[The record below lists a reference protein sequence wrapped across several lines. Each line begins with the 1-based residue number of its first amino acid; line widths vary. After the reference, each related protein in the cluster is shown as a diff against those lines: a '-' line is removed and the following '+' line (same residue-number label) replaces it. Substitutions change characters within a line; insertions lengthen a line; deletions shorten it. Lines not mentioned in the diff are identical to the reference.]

1 MKTILFRVSL
11 FGLFFAV
18 GFTVVTQT
26 SPKFMTARDPAAI
39 RQVYD
44 FSHLRGSA
52 LDVAMKERMV
62 AGLEVFKENERI
74 GLGIGHFAFVNG
86 GGEKTL
92 GCREFGKVMMTFEA
106 EGVVVNGERPV
117 MQVEGACEFTED
129 LAKVNPL
136 YIPIARILGE
146 RPADG
151 EFQFREGKEI
161 TVRFSNLSDE
171 WPRKWILVGMKMN
184 GQRSDFSVDR
194 NDLNKILG
202 HPFMINMQ

>member
-1 MKTILFRVSL
+1 LKTIFFRISIL
-11 FGLFFAV
+11 GFFFAV
-18 GFTVVTQT
+18 GFSVIHET
-26 SPKFMTARDPAAI
+26 SPKFISARDPAAI

-62 AGLEVFKENERI
+62 AGLEVFRESERI

-106 EGVVVNGERPV
+106 EGVVVNGERPM
-117 MQVEGACEFTED
+117 MQVEGACEFSED

-136 YIPIARILGE
+136 YIPVSRILGE

-151 EFQFREGKEI
+151 EFQFREGKEV

-171 WPRKWILVGMKMN
+171 WPRKWILVGMTMN
-184 GQRSDFSVDR
+184 GTRADFSVDR

-202 HPFMINMQ
+202 HPFLINMQ